1 MTQITWSYSSLKT
14 FEQCP
19 KKYYH
24 LRVAKDVKDEGS
36 EATIYGQEVHKAA
49 EDYIKLGTPIPKK
62 FVFLQD
68 ICDAFNI
75 IDGEK
80 HCELKL
86 GVKRTPTGYEP
97 CGFFDTGVWWR
108 GIGDLVIINGTL
120 AFSIDY
126 KTSKNAKYADMKQLD
141 VLAAAL
147 FTHFPQVERIK
158 SALVFVVSGEFIH
171 KEHEA
176 HLRDSYFSTFDE
188 GLDRLAV
195 AQESGVWNANSG
207 PLCKFCPVT
216 SCEHNRKR

>member
-1 MTQITWSYSSLKT
+1 MTTWSYSSLKT

-24 LRVAKDVKDEGS
+24 LRVLKDVKDEGS

-49 EDYIKLGTPIPKK
+49 EEYIKSGVPIPKK
-62 FVFLQD
+62 FEFLQD
-68 ICDAFNI
+68 VLDAFNV

-97 CGFFDTGVWWR
+97 CGFFDADVWWR
-108 GIGDLVIINGTL
+108 GIGDLVINQGTL

-141 VLAAAL
+141 ILAAAL
-147 FTHFPQVERIK
+147 FTHFPKIEKIK
-158 SALVFVVSGEFIH
+158 SALAFVVSGEFIH
-171 KEHEA
+171 KEHVSEM
-176 HLRDSYFSTFDE
+176 RDSYFASFGDE
-188 GLDRLAV
+188 LNRLETAEV
-195 AQESGVWNANSG
+195 TGVWNANSG
-207 PLCKFCPVT
+207 PLCRFCPVVA
-216 SCEHNRKR
+216 CEHNRKR

>member
-1 MTQITWSYSSLKT
+1 MSNITWSYSSLKT

-24 LRVAKDVKDEGS
+24 LRVLKDVKDEGS

-49 EDYIKLGTPIPKK
+49 EEYIKTGTPIPKK
-62 FVFLQD
+62 FEFLQD
-68 ICDAFNI
+68 VCDAFNI

-97 CGFFDTGVWWR
+97 CGFFDTDVWWR
-108 GIGDLVIINGTL
+108 GVADLVIINDNLG
-120 AFSIDY
+120 FSIDY

-141 VLAAAL
+141 IVAAGL
-147 FTHFPQVERIK
+147 FTHFPQLEKVK
-158 SALVFVVSGEFIH
+158 SGLVFVVSGEFIH
-171 KEHEA
+171 KEHQA
-176 HLRDSYFSTFDE
+176 SMRDSYFATFDE
-188 GLDRLAV
+188 GLDRLAG

-216 SCEHNRKR
+216 SCEHNRRR